1 MFSRLLSTAS
11 RSKKKLA
18 DAERELITSG
28 LLPSLLEGCEERDR
42 TVVLDAGSGAQCT
55 VEYFSKYNG
64 RIHFVDLY
72 SCELLANVRKEND
85 PKETVPE
92 EKVLE
97 EIDADSACEIFLDFL
112 TLPQDVTFDIC
123 LLWDVLLY
131 VDLPVLE
138 GLSRA
143 LSPHIDRQ
151 TLGYAFGSHHATTL
165 DNSRYGISDES
176 HLEVR
181 SQGADSIG
189 QYYPH
194 SQQQLAEHFNCLA
207 IQRATLLKGGR
218 LELLFSND

>member
-1 MFSRLLSTAS
+1 VFSRLLSTAS

-42 TVVLDAGSGAQCT
+42 TVVLDVGSGAQCT
-55 VEYFSKYNG
+55 VEYFSQYNG

-72 SCELLANVRKEND
+72 TCELLANVPREDVPKENA
-85 PKETVPE
+85 P
-92 EKVLE
+92 E

-112 TLPQDVTFDIC
+112 KLPQDVTFDVC

-181 SQGADSIG
+181 SQGVDSIG